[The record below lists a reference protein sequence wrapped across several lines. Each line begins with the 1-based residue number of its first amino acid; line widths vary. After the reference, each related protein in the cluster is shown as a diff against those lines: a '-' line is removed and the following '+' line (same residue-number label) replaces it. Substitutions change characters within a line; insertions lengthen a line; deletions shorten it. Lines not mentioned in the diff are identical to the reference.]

1 MPRFPWAIRFL
12 TTLCVVLSGWIW
24 AQAPRSSIVGR
35 VTDPTASFLSGAKV
49 VVENTKTGAATST
62 TTSQEGEYNVPNL
75 DPGIYR
81 VTVSASGFKTSV
93 TNDTVVYVSQTVR
106 VDVTL
111 DVGDISTKVE
121 VTAAI
126 PVVQTDSSAVANI
139 VDGRQVNTMPLNGRQ
154 NLYGLLALSPG
165 VQAAGQNPLI
175 AGSGG
180 FGAVDLRIDGVSGND
195 HGNERNLQTVPS
207 LESIAE
213 FKVLANGAS
222 AEFGRGGAQIVVA
235 TKGGT
240 NEFHGSLL
248 YFNRNRVTA
257 ANNFFSNRAGLP
269 RPPFNRNEYGGSLG
283 GPMRRN
289 KLFFFGNFE
298 GFRQTASV
306 TLTTQMPTV
315 ALRSGDFTGL
325 AAIRDPF
332 NSGVPFPNN
341 RIPADRISSVAKGLD
356 RFFSDPNL
364 ATTNPGGLGNNF
376 TTNVAALEPFDRYTG
391 RVDYSVT
398 SKDRITG
405 RYFRSANGPFNQTGS
420 ASNKFGNW
428 GGWGNNTN
436 NVLGSYT
443 RILSPNLINEARFG
457 FQHNRWFRTPQN
469 SDFDPSTLIPGL
481 IKPAE
486 GLGGLPTV
494 TILGFRGFLDQP
506 GSGDRQ
512 ATYELTNLVTWI
524 HNKHS
529 IKAAIE
535 FQRPSSMNRQ
545 NTPPYRG
552 QFSFDGRYGGHS
564 FADYLL
570 GAAYFTSRNTRN
582 ALNESVNNRYFAFI
596 QDDWSISRRVTLN
609 LGVRYEYAT
618 PFQNSQGDISNFD
631 PSLRQVVVVS
641 GLANA
646 NPRLLAVLPI
656 VDGSKSDIGTGNW
669 IYPDRNNFAPRVG
682 LAFRPFRSA
691 RLVLRA
697 SYGIYYN
704 AIAGYNL
711 LLSQGVTNPPF
722 RVQETFEPAVGPV
735 PSLTWANPFPGNG
748 TIPSNPGLVANAR
761 NRVNPYLQQWNFTI
775 EHEVLRNT
783 AVRASYLGNKGT
795 HLERD
800 ANINEPPMA
809 PGPVQ
814 PRRPYQPWGP
824 ITYWESGR
832 NSILH
837 QLQLGLVRRY
847 TSGFTLQVEYQFSRA
862 LNELTFGA
870 APVNNQNFR
879 YDRGNQ
885 DSIRRHYAVANYIY
899 DLPFGR
905 GRRWLSGLS
914 GPAARIVG
922 GWQVAGIATLGT
934 GAPHSVTFTPT
945 QQGWLA
951 SRADYAGSA
960 ADVVPADRS
969 IYRWFNPAAFRAPQP
984 FQFGNTARNAFF
996 GPNIAVWDAAIFKNT
1011 QITERLSSS
1020 LRIEFFNLPN
1030 RANFGVPAANISVPA
1045 TVGQIAGT
1053 STAARTIQFGLRLEF

>member
-1 MPRFPWAIRFL
+1 MLPMSRFIAGFGYSAAFCFL
-12 TTLCVVLSGWIW
+12 LSNCLW
-24 AQAPRSSIVGR
+24 AQSPRSMVVGR
-35 VTDPTASFLSGAKV
+35 VTDPSASFLAGASV
-49 VVENTKTGAATST
+49 QVENTKTGISISTST
-62 TTSQEGEYNVPNL
+62 AQEGDFAVPSL

-93 TNDTVVYVSQTVR
+93 TNDIVVNVSQTVR

-111 DVGDISTKVE
+111 DVGDISTRVE
-121 VTAAI
+121 VTASI
-126 PVVQTDSSAVANI
+126 PVVQTDSAAVANV
-139 VDGRQVNTMPLNGRQ
+139 VDGRQVNAMPLNGRQ

-165 VQAAGQNPLI
+165 VQAAGQNPQI
-175 AGSGG
+175 SGSGG
-180 FGAVDLRIDGVSGND
+180 IGAVDLRIDGVSGND

-207 LESIAE
+207 LESIGE

-222 AEFGRGGAQIVVA
+222 AEFGRGGAQIIVA

-257 ANNFFSNRAGLP
+257 ANNFFSNRAGLQ

-283 GPMRRN
+283 GPVLRN

-306 TLTTQMPTV
+306 TLTTQMPTL
-315 ALRSGDFTGL
+315 ALRNGDFTGL
-325 AAIRDPF
+325 GAIRDPF
-332 NSGVPFPNN
+332 NGGAPFPNN

-364 ATTNPGGLGNNF
+364 TTANPGGLGNNF

-391 RVDYSVT
+391 RVDYNAT
-398 SKDRITG
+398 AKDRITG
-405 RYFRSANGPFNQTGS
+405 RYFRSANGPFNQTGG
-420 ASNKFGNW
+420 ASDKFGNW

-443 RILSPNLINEARFG
+443 RIVNPNLINEARFG
-457 FQHNRWFRTPQN
+457 FQHNSWFRTPQN
-469 SDFDPSTLIPGL
+469 SDFDPSALIPGL

-494 TILGFRGFLDQP
+494 TILGFRGFADQP

-512 ATYELTNLVTWI
+512 ATYELTDVVTWI
-524 HNKHS
+524 RNKHTF
-529 IKAAIE
+529 KVGFE
-535 FQRPSSMNRQ
+535 FQRPSSLNRQ
-545 NTPPYRG
+545 NSPPYRG
-552 QFSFDGRYGGHS
+552 QFSFDGRYSGHA

-582 ALNESVNNRYFAFI
+582 SVNESVNNRYFAYI
-596 QDDWSISRRVTLN
+596 QDDWNISPRVTLN

-641 GLANA
+641 GLENA
-646 NPRLLAVLPI
+646 DPRLLSVLPI
-656 VDGSKSDIGTGNW
+656 TDGATADIHTGNW
-669 IYPDRNNFAPRVG
+669 IKPDRNNLAPRVG
-682 LAFRPFRSA
+682 IAFRPFRSS

-704 AIAGYNL
+704 AISGYNL
-711 LLSQGVTNPPF
+711 LLSQAVTNPPF
-722 RVQETFEPAVGPV
+722 RVQETFEPAPGAV
-735 PSLTWANPFPGNG
+735 PSLTWANPFPGG
-748 TIPSNPGLVANAR
+748 GAIPNNPALVANAR

-775 EHEVLRNT
+775 EHELLRNT
-783 AVRASYLGNKGT
+783 AVRVSYLGNRGT

-800 ANINEPPMA
+800 ALINDTPMA
-809 PGPVQ
+809 PGAAQ
-814 PRRPYQPWGP
+814 PLRPYQPWGP

-832 NSILH
+832 NSMLH
-837 QLQLGLVRRY
+837 QLQLGFVRRY
-847 TSGFTLQVEYQFSRA
+847 TSGFTLQFEYQFSRA
-862 LNELTFGA
+862 LAEPTTPLDYR
-870 APVNNQNFR
+870 NFR

-885 DSIRRHYAVANYIY
+885 DGIRRHYAVSNYIY

-905 GRRWLSGLS
+905 GQRWLSGLN
-914 GPAARIVG
+914 GAAAMIVG
-922 GWQVAGIATLGT
+922 GWQLAGIATLGT
-934 GAPHSVTFTPT
+934 GTPYSVAFTPT
-945 QQGWLA
+945 LQGWRA

-960 ADVVPADRS
+960 DDVVPEDRS
-969 IYRWFNPAAFRAPQP
+969 INRWFNPAAFRAPAP

-996 GPNIAVWDAAIFKNT
+996 GPNIAVWDAAIFKHT
-1011 QITERLSSS
+1011 PITERLNSS

-1030 RANFGVPAANISVPA
+1030 RANFAAPQTNISIPA
-1045 TVGQIAGT
+1045 TVGQITGT
-1053 STAARTIQFGLRLEF
+1053 STAARTIQFGLRLDF

>member
-1 MPRFPWAIRFL
+1 M
-12 TTLCVVLSGWIW
+12 LCI
-24 AQAPRSSIVGR
+24 
-35 VTDPTASFLSGAKV
+35 
-49 VVENTKTGAATST
+49 
-62 TTSQEGEYNVPNL
+62 
-75 DPGIYR
+75 
-81 VTVSASGFKTSV
+81 
-93 TNDTVVYVSQTVR
+93 
-106 VDVTL
+106 
-111 DVGDISTKVE
+111 
-121 VTAAI
+121 
-126 PVVQTDSSAVANI
+126 
-139 VDGRQVNTMPLNGRQ
+139 
-154 NLYGLLALSPG
+154 

-213 FKVLANGAS
+213 FKVLANGGS
-222 AEFGRGGAQIVVA
+222 AEFGRGGAQIIVA

-240 NEFHGSLL
+240 NEFHGSLI

-257 ANNFFSNRAGLP
+257 ANNFFSNRAGLA
-269 RPPFNRNEYGGSLG
+269 RPTFNRNEYGGSLG
-283 GPMRRN
+283 GPIKRN

-306 TLTTQMPTV
+306 TLTTQMPTA

-325 AAIRDPF
+325 PQIRDPF
-332 NSGVPFPNN
+332 NGGVPFPNN
-341 RIPADRISSVAKGLD
+341 RIPADRIGSVPMGLD

-364 ATTNPGGLGNNF
+364 VTNNPGGLGNNF
-376 TTNVAALEPFDRYTG
+376 TTNVQALEPFDRYTG
-391 RVDYSVT
+391 RVDYHIT

-420 ASNKFGNW
+420 ASDKFGNW

-443 RILSPNLINEARFG
+443 RVVSSTVINEVRFG
-457 FQHNRWFRTPQN
+457 LQNNRWFRTPQN
-469 SDFDPSTLIPGL
+469 WNFDPSTLIPGL
-481 IKPAE
+481 IQPAD

-512 ATYELTNLVTWI
+512 ATYELTNMVTWI

-529 IKAAIE
+529 IKAGIE
-535 FQRPSSMNRQ
+535 FQRPSSLNRQ

-552 QFSFDGRYGGHS
+552 LFSFDGRYSGHS

-570 GAAYFTSRNTRN
+570 GAAFFTARNTRN
-582 ALNESVNNRYFAFI
+582 AVNESVNNRYFAYL
-596 QDDWSISRRVTLN
+596 QDDWNITPRLTLN
-609 LGVRYEYAT
+609 LGVRYEYAS
-618 PFQNSQGDISNFD
+618 PFKNSQGDISNFD

-641 GLANA
+641 GMENA
-646 NPRLLAVLPI
+646 DQRLLSVLPI
-656 VDGSKSDIGTGNW
+656 VDGSQSGIETSNW
-669 IYPDRNNFAPRVG
+669 VYPDRNNFAPRVG
-682 LAFRPFRSA
+682 FAFRPFGSS

-722 RVQETFEPAVGPV
+722 RVQETFEPAAGSV
-735 PSLTWANPFPGNG
+735 PSLTWTNPFPGNG
-748 TIPSNPGLVANAR
+748 TIPSNPALIANAR
-761 NRVNPYLQQWNFTI
+761 NRVNPYMQQWNFTI
-775 EHEVLRNT
+775 EQEVFRNT

-795 HLERD
+795 GLERN

-837 QLQLGLVRRY
+837 QLQLGIVRRY
-847 TSGFTLQVEYQFSRA
+847 ASGFTLQVEYQFSRA
-862 LNELTFGA
+862 LNEHTFGA
-870 APVNNQNFR
+870 APIDNQNFR

-885 DSIRRHYAVANYIY
+885 DGIRRHYAVSNYIY

-914 GPAARIVG
+914 GPASKIVG
-922 GWQVAGIATLGT
+922 GWQLAGIVTLGT
-934 GAPHSVTFTPT
+934 GVPHSVTFTPT
-945 QQGWLA
+945 QLGWLA
-951 SRADYAGSA
+951 SRADYANA
-960 ADVVPADRS
+960 AEVVPAERS
-969 IYRWFNPAAFRAPQP
+969 LTAGLTLPHSRCHNRSRSATPLGMP
-984 FQFGNTARNAFF
+984 FSAR
-996 GPNIAVWDAAIFKNT
+996 T
-1011 QITERLSSS
+1011 SSPGTGRS
-1020 LRIEFFNLPN
+1020 LR
-1030 RANFGVPAANISVPA
+1030 
-1045 TVGQIAGT
+1045 T
-1053 STAARTIQFGLRLEF
+1053 LRSRIG